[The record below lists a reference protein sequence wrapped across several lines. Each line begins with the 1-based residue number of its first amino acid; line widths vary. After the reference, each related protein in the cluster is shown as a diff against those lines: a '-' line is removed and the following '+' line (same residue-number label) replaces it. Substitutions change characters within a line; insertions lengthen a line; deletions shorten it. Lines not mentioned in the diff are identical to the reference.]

1 MPGET
6 KTEQLQVRVSKAQK
20 AAIRRQARRA
30 GISMSDWLLR
40 RALPPALE
48 HFQQLVGAVADAAT
62 PGFAL
67 AELNE
72 ALDRWTADELA
83 AATEEAPRVSLSP
96 YLENYVAAMVE
107 VAAAH
112 RQVAPPAWT
121 GSVEPLRQPAF
132 GSDLV
137 SLRLHL
143 LTHSPPPFRARNIF
157 IDSSVGDRV

>member
-1 MPGET
+1 M
-6 KTEQLQVRVSKAQK
+6 
-20 AAIRRQARRA
+20 
-30 GISMSDWLLR
+30 SMSDWLLR

-48 HFQQLVGAVADAAT
+48 RFQQLIASIADAET

-67 AELNE
+67 AQLNE
-72 ALDRWTADELA
+72 ALDHWTADELA
-83 AATEEAPRVSLSP
+83 TATEEAPRVSLSP
-96 YLENYVAAMVE
+96 YLDNYVAAMVE
-107 VAAAH
+107 VAAAR
-112 RQVAPPAWT
+112 RQIAPPAWT
-121 GSVEPLRQPAF
+121 ALVGPLREPAF